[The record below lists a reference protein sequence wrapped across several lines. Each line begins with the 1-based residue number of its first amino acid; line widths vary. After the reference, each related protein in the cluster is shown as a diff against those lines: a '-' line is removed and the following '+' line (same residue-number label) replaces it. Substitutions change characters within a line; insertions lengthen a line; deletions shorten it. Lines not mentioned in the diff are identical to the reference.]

1 MHVTLHDAKTLALT
15 FAYSPATVERVKA
28 LGATWDKERKEWHAP
43 LYLLRRILDTFH
55 GAQIE
60 QDCIEARRA
69 QWRRWVQ
76 QHNAWGIWFALDA
89 DGKTVVPTSTD
100 GELSPVF
107 VEHVAAHS
115 AIIEQF
121 LGDQVQP
128 VVAEPAQVR
137 TVEPTAGDKLIWAGL
152 QNAAKAEEE
161 RAETV
166 ERAKVRARQAKQMSL
181 LEDA

>member
-1 MHVTLHDAKTLALT
+1 MMHVHLHDAKTLALT

-43 LYLLRRILDTFH
+43 LYLLRRILDTFP
-55 GAQIE
+55 GAQIDH
-60 QDCIEARRA
+60 DCIEARRA
-69 QWRRWVQ
+69 QWVRWIQ
-76 QHNAWGIWFALDA
+76 QHNHWGIWFALDA

-121 LGDQVQP
+121 LGDQVTPSAAPAP
-128 VVAEPAQVR
+128 VRP
-137 TVEPTAGDKLIWAGL
+137 VEPTRGDELIWSGIVNAGR
-152 QNAAKAEEE
+152 AAEK
-161 RAETV
+161 RV
-166 ERAKVRARQAKQMSL
+166 EVIEKVRAKRRQARQMSL
-181 LEDA
+181 LEEA